1 MSAGVLKHG
10 KPRREAAKSVTLSK
24 IDLRALWELDK
35 PPLMSGKLFLGHR
48 LRRLRRDLGKSQ
60 TDMATSLG
68 ISPSYLNHLERNQR
82 PVTAAL
88 LLKLA
93 DIYEVDVRSFATGG
107 GTRTGP
113 DELKEIF
120 SDVIL
125 SDLDVARYELAE
137 LAHNS
142 PTVADAIA
150 RLYAALKEAG
160 RSPGVEGNGDARSLV
175 TPENWVRDYI
185 QQHRNHYPELEQ
197 CAETLGGAL
206 SDPLSMSE
214 PMRRRL
220 KDAWGIT
227 ARVVPQ
233 AELGNVSQ
241 SYDTER
247 RQFLLSSQLRAE
259 NRTFA
264 LAYQLALTEFAS
276 VIERMVAEAAPPDE
290 GIAQLLHMSLA
301 NYAAGAIMMPYGRFL
316 SACEEMRYSIDRL
329 CGEFG
334 ANVEQVA
341 HRLTTMGR
349 PGARGVPFF
358 MLRVDPAGNISKRY
372 AGDQFPFSRFGG
384 TCPRWNL
391 HAAFQAAGQVV
402 TQLIETPDGHR
413 YFTVAR
419 TIERPIRTDL
429 SGGLLAIGL
438 GCDIRYAHKL
448 SCADV
453 YDLANAPVTPVG
465 PACAICPRLDCG
477 YRATAPA
484 GRMLAVDRLQKT
496 ISPYPFVPA

>member
-1 MSAGVLKHG
+1 MS
-10 KPRREAAKSVTLSK
+10 TN
-24 IDLRALWELDK
+24 
-35 PPLMSGKLFLGHR
+35 KLFLGHR
-48 LRRLRRDLGKSQ
+48 LRRLRRDRALSQ
-60 TDMATSLG
+60 TDMAASLS

-93 DIYEVDVRSFATGG
+93 DIYEIDVRSFASGG

-113 DELKEIF
+113 DELAEIF
-120 SDVIL
+120 SDAL
-125 SDLDVARYELAE
+125 LGDLGVPRYELAE
-137 LAHNS
+137 LAHNAPS
-142 PTVADAIA
+142 IADAIA

-160 RSPGVEGNGDARSLV
+160 RNPSLANTGDARALV

-185 QQHRNHYPELEQ
+185 QQHRNHYPELEA

-214 PMRRRL
+214 PLRRRL
-220 KDAWGIT
+220 KEAWGIT

-233 AELGNVSQ
+233 AELGNASQ
-241 SYDTER
+241 VYDTDR
-247 RQFLLSSQLRAE
+247 RQLLLSSQLRAE

-264 LAYQLALTEFAS
+264 LAYQLALTEFAA
-276 VIERMVAEAAPPDE
+276 VIERMVAEAAPPDP
-290 GIAQLLHMSLA
+290 GIAHLLHMSLA

-316 SACEEMRYSIDRL
+316 RSAEELRYSIDRL

-341 HRLTTMGR
+341 HRFTTLSR

-372 AGDQFPFSRFGG
+372 AGDQFPFSRYGG

-419 TIERPIRTDL
+419 TIERPIKSDL

-438 GCDIRYAHKL
+438 GCDISHAHKL

-465 PACAICPRLDCG
+465 PACALCPRLDCS

-484 GRMLAVDRLQKT
+484 GRMLAVHEHRKT

>member
-1 MSAGVLKHG
+1 M
-10 KPRREAAKSVTLSK
+10 AA
-24 IDLRALWELDK
+24 E
-35 PPLMSGKLFLGHR
+35 
-48 LRRLRRDLGKSQ
+48 
-60 TDMATSLG
+60 LG
-68 ISPSYLNHLERNQR
+68 ISGSYLNHLERNQR
-82 PVTAAL
+82 PVTAGIL
-88 LLKLA
+88 LRLA
-93 DIYEVDVRSFATGG
+93 ETFDVDVKAFASENGDSVG
-107 GTRTGP
+107 A
-113 DELKEIF
+113 DQLLEIF
-120 SDVIL
+120 SDAML
-125 SDLDVARYELAE
+125 SDLGVTKAELVELAD
-137 LAHNS
+137 NS
-142 PTVADAIA
+142 PAVA
-150 RLYAALKEAG
+150 
-160 RSPGVEGNGDARSLV
+160 EGIVRVYTGLRELQRHPPAEGAEDARALI
-175 TPENWVRDYI
+175 TPESWVRDYI
-185 QQHRNHYPELEQ
+185 QAQRNHYPELEEA
-197 CAETLGGAL
+197 AETLGGAL

-233 AELGNVSQ
+233 AELGNLSQ
-241 SYDTER
+241 YFDPDR
-247 RQFLLSSQLRAE
+247 RQFLISSQLRAE

-264 LAYQLALTEFAS
+264 LAYQLALVEFAS
-276 VIERMVAEAAPPDE
+276 VLDRMVVEAAPPDE
-290 GIAQLLHMSLA
+290 GIAQLLHMHLA

-316 SACEEMRYSIDRL
+316 RACEEMRYSIDRL

-341 HRLTTMGR
+341 HRFTTLNR

-372 AGDQFPFSRFGG
+372 AGEQFPFSRFGG

-402 TQLIETPDGHR
+402 TQLIETPDGER

-419 TIERPIRTDL
+419 TIERPIKTEL
-429 SGGLLAIGL
+429 SGGLMAIGL
-438 GCDIRYAHKL
+438 GCDIRHANKL

-453 YDLANAPVTPVG
+453 YDLDRAPVTPVG
-465 PACAICPRLDCG
+465 PACAICPRIDCG

-484 GRMLAVDRLQKT
+484 GRMLTVDRRQKT

>member
-1 MSAGVLKHG
+1 MS
-10 KPRREAAKSVTLSK
+10 S
-24 IDLRALWELDK
+24 
-35 PPLMSGKLFLGHR
+35 KLFLGHR
-48 LRRLRRDLGKSQ
+48 LRRLRRDHQLSQ
-60 TDMATSLG
+60 TDMAASLG

-88 LLKLA
+88 LFKLA
-93 DIYEVDVRSFATGG
+93 ELYEVDVRVFAAGG
-107 GTRTGP
+107 GAKTGS
-113 DELKEIF
+113 DALAEIF
-120 SDVIL
+120 SDNLL
-125 SDLDVARYELAE
+125 SDLGVPRYELAE
-137 LAHNS
+137 LANNAPS
-142 PTVADAIA
+142 IADAIA
-150 RLYAALKEAG
+150 RLYTAIKEAE
-160 RSPGVEGNGDARSLV
+160 RNPNMANSGDARALV

-185 QQHRNHYPELEQ
+185 QQHRNHYPELEA

-220 KDAWGIT
+220 KEAWGIS

-233 AELGNVSQ
+233 DELGNVSQ
-241 SYDTER
+241 LYDADR
-247 RQFLLSSQLRAE
+247 RLFLISSQLRPE

-264 LAYQLALTEFAS
+264 LAYQLALVEFAA
-276 VIERMVAEAAPPDE
+276 VLDRMVAEAGPPDE
-290 GIAQLLHMSLA
+290 GVRQLLHMSLA
-301 NYAAGAIMMPYGRFL
+301 NYAAGAIMMPYGHFL
-316 SACEEMRYSIDRL
+316 ASAEQYRYSIDRL
-329 CGEFG
+329 CGEYG

-341 HRLTTMGR
+341 HRLTTLNR

-372 AGDQFPFSRFGG
+372 AGENFPFSRFGG

-419 TIERPIRTDL
+419 TIDRPIKAEL
-429 SGGLLAIGL
+429 AGGLLAIGL
-438 GCDIRYAHKL
+438 GCDIRHAHRL
-448 SCADV
+448 HCAEG

-465 PACAICPRLDCG
+465 PACAICPRMDCA
-477 YRATAPA
+477 YRATPPA
-484 GRMLAVDRLQKT
+484 GRMLAVDATRKT
-496 ISPYPFVPA
+496 ISPFPFVAG

>member
-1 MSAGVLKHG
+1 MTSN
-10 KPRREAAKSVTLSK
+10 
-24 IDLRALWELDK
+24 
-35 PPLMSGKLFLGHR
+35 KLFLGHQ
-48 LRRLRRDLGKSQ
+48 LRRLRRERALSQ
-60 TDMATSLG
+60 TAMAASLG

-88 LLKLA
+88 LFKLA
-93 DIYEVDVRSFATGG
+93 DIYEVDVRSFASGG

-113 DELKEIF
+113 DELAEIF
-120 SDVIL
+120 SDVL
-125 SDLDVARYELAE
+125 FADLGVPRYELTE
-137 LAHNS
+137 LAHNAPS
-142 PTVADAIA
+142 IADAVA

-160 RSPGVEGNGDARSLV
+160 RDPTLAGGGDARGLV
-175 TPENWVRDYI
+175 TPETWVRDYI
-185 QQHRNHYPELEQ
+185 QHHRNHYPELEE

-220 KDAWGIT
+220 KDAWGIS

-233 AELGNVSQ
+233 AELGNISQ
-241 SYDTER
+241 LYDPDR
-247 RQFLLSSQLRAE
+247 RQFLISSQLKAE

-264 LAYQLALTEFAS
+264 LAYQLALTEFAA
-276 VIERMVAEAAPPDE
+276 VIERMVAVAAPPDE

-316 SACEEMRYSIDRL
+316 RACEATHYSIDRL

-341 HRLTTMGR
+341 HRFTTLSR

-372 AGDQFPFSRFGG
+372 AGENFPFSRFGG

-391 HAAFQAAGQVV
+391 HAAFQAAGQMV

-419 TIERPIRTDL
+419 TIERPIKADL
-429 SGGLLAIGL
+429 SGGFLAIGL
-438 GCDIRYAHKL
+438 GCEIRHAHKL
-448 SCADV
+448 SCAEG
-453 YDLANAPVTPVG
+453 YDLDRAPVTPVG

-484 GRMLAVDRLQKT
+484 GRMLAVDRLKKT

>member
-1 MSAGVLKHG
+1 MS
-10 KPRREAAKSVTLSK
+10 T
-24 IDLRALWELDK
+24 
-35 PPLMSGKLFLGHR
+35 KLFLGHR
-48 LRRLRRDLGKSQ
+48 LKRLRRDRQLSQ
-60 TDMATSLG
+60 TVMAQGLG

-93 DIYEVDVRSFATGG
+93 ELYDIDVRAFAAGG

-113 DELKEIF
+113 DALAEIF
-120 SDVIL
+120 ADRML
-125 SDLDVARYELAE
+125 SDLAVPRFELVELANN
-137 LAHNS
+137 A
-142 PTVADAIA
+142 PAIADAVA
-150 RLYAALKEAG
+150 RLYTAIKDAA
-160 RSPGVEGNGDARSLV
+160 RNPGLGEGDDARALV

-185 QQHRNHYPELEQ
+185 QEHRNHYPALEEA
-197 CAETLGGAL
+197 AETLGGAL
-206 SDPLSMSE
+206 SDPLSMAE

-220 KDAWGIT
+220 KEAWGIS
-227 ARVVPQ
+227 ASVVSQ

-241 SYDTER
+241 LYDEGR
-247 RQFLLSSQLRAE
+247 RIFLMSSQLRAE

-264 LAYQLALTEFAS
+264 LAYQLALVEFAS

-290 GIAQLLHMSLA
+290 GIRQLLHMSLA

-316 SACEEMRYSIDRL
+316 ASAEQYRYSIDRL
-329 CGEFG
+329 CGEYG

-341 HRLTTMGR
+341 HRLTTLGR

-372 AGDQFPFSRFGG
+372 AGENFPFSRFGG

-391 HAAFQAAGQVV
+391 HAAFQAAGQPV
-402 TQLIETPDGHR
+402 TQLIETPDGQR

-419 TIERPIRTDL
+419 TIERPIKTEL
-429 SGGLLAIGL
+429 GTGLLAIGL
-438 GCDIRYAHKL
+438 GCDIRHAHRL
-448 SCADV
+448 HCAEV

-465 PACAICPRLDCG
+465 PACAICPRIDCS
-477 YRATAPA
+477 YRATPPA
-484 GRMLAVDRLQKT
+484 GRMLAVDRTKKT
-496 ISPYPFVPA
+496 ISPFPFVP

>member
-1 MSAGVLKHG
+1 MS
-10 KPRREAAKSVTLSK
+10 T
-24 IDLRALWELDK
+24 
-35 PPLMSGKLFLGHR
+35 KLFLGHR
-48 LRRLRRDLGKSQ
+48 LRRLRRDQGLSQ
-60 TDMATSLG
+60 TDMANSLA

-93 DIYEVDVRSFATGG
+93 EQYEVDVRAFASGG
-107 GTRTGP
+107 GHRTGP
-113 DELKEIF
+113 DELSEIF
-120 SDVIL
+120 ADARL
-125 SDLDVARYELAE
+125 SDLGVPRYELAE
-137 LAHNS
+137 LANNAPS
-142 PTVADAIA
+142 VADAIA
-150 RLYAALKEAG
+150 RLYAALKEADREG
-160 RSPGVEGNGDARSLV
+160 GVAAGGDARALV

-185 QQHRNHYPELEQ
+185 QQHRNYYPALEQ
-197 CAETLGGAL
+197 AAETLGGAL
-206 SDPLSMSE
+206 SDPLSMAE

-220 KDAWGIT
+220 KEAWGIS

-233 AELGNVSQ
+233 AELGNITQ
-241 SYDTER
+241 LYDADAR
-247 RQFLLSSQLRAE
+247 KFLISSQMKLE

-264 LAYQLALTEFAS
+264 LAYQLALVEFAP
-276 VIERMVAEAAPPDE
+276 ILERMVAEASPPDQ

-316 SACEEMRYSIDRL
+316 KACEEMHYSIDRL

-341 HRLTTMGR
+341 HRFTTLNR
-349 PGARGVPFF
+349 PGQRGVPFF

-384 TCPRWNL
+384 SCPRWNL

-419 TIERPIRTDL
+419 TIERPVKTDL
-429 SGGLLAIGL
+429 AGGLLAIGL
-438 GCDIRYAHKL
+438 GCDISHAHKL
-448 SCADV
+448 HCAEG
-453 YDLANAPVTPVG
+453 YDLAKAPVTPVG
-465 PACAICPRLDCG
+465 PACAICPRIDCAQ
-477 YRATAPA
+477 RATAPA
-484 GRMLAVDRLQKT
+484 GRMLAVDRSKKT
-496 ISPYPFVPA
+496 ISPYPFVAG

>member
-1 MSAGVLKHG
+1 MSN
-10 KPRREAAKSVTLSK
+10 
-24 IDLRALWELDK
+24 
-35 PPLMSGKLFLGHR
+35 KLFLGHR
-48 LRRLRRDLGKSQ
+48 LRRLRRDHQLSQ
-60 TDMATSLG
+60 TDMAATLG

-93 DIYEVDVRSFATGG
+93 ELYEVDVRTFAAGG
-107 GTRTGP
+107 GAKTST
-113 DELKEIF
+113 DALAEIF
-120 SDVIL
+120 SDALL
-125 SDLDVARYELAE
+125 SDLGVPRYELAE
-137 LAHNS
+137 LANNAPS
-142 PTVADAIA
+142 VADAIA
-150 RLYAALKEAG
+150 RLYTALKEAA
-160 RSPGVEGNGDARSLV
+160 RNPELANTGDARALV

-185 QQHRNHYPELEQ
+185 QQHRNYYPALEDA
-197 CAETLGGAL
+197 AEMLGGAL

-220 KDAWGIT
+220 KEAWGIS

-241 SYDTER
+241 LYDADR
-247 RQFLLSSQLRAE
+247 RLFLLSSQLRPE

-264 LAYQLALTEFAS
+264 LAYQLALVEFAPLLDK
-276 VIERMVAEAAPPDE
+276 MVNEAAPPDE
-290 GIAQLLHMSLA
+290 GVRQLLHMSLA

-316 SACEEMRYSIDRL
+316 ASAEQYRYSIDRL
-329 CGEFG
+329 GGEYG

-341 HRLTTMGR
+341 HRLTTLGR

-372 AGDQFPFSRFGG
+372 AGENFPFSRFGG

-402 TQLIETPDGHR
+402 TQLIETPDGQR

-419 TIERPIRTDL
+419 TIERPIKTEL
-429 SGGLLAIGL
+429 GGSLLAIGL
-438 GCDIRYAHKL
+438 GCDIRHAHKL

-453 YDLANAPVTPVG
+453 YDLEKAPVTPVG
-465 PACAICPRLDCG
+465 PACAICPRIDCA
-477 YRATAPA
+477 YRATPPA
-484 GRMLAVDRLQKT
+484 GRMLAVDRTKKT
-496 ISPYPFVPA
+496 ISPFPFVAG